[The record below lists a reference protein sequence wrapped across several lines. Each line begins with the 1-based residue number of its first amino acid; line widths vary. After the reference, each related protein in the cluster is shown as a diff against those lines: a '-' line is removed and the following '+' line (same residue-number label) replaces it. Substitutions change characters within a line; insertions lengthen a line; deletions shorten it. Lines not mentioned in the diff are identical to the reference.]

1 MEAALPI
8 GTAVA
13 AKPAIKLTKKA
24 TLPAQSPLNATQGG
38 QQEYEV
44 ITEEPINEAE
54 LDIESSEPF
63 NLMPYAVHDFSE
75 ELEPVAITPRVQSS
89 KSHGNQ
95 FKRKHAKNMRRSM
108 SDSGKDA
115 VHGQKN
121 SEKPVKPPKIS
132 LKPAKPAIATT
143 SLQAG
148 SQAGSQVTSTEFL
161 GAYSELDMKT
171 SYATLEPHIGEKG
184 EVVPMSE
191 QNVKEKYSHL
201 NR

>member
-8 GTAVA
+8 GTA
-13 AKPAIKLTKKA
+13 KPAIKSTKKA

-54 LDIESSEPF
+54 VDIESSEPF

-95 FKRKHAKNMRRSM
+95 FKRKNAKNMRRSM

-115 VHGQKN
+115 VHGQ
-121 SEKPVKPPKIS
+121 KPVKPPKIS

-148 SQAGSQVTSTEFL
+148 SQAGSQVPSTEFL
-161 GAYSELDMKT
+161 GAYSELDKKT